1 VTYARD
7 GLWFGGDYNPEQW
20 DDTVLAQDDE
30 LMRLARVNA
39 ATVGVFAWSS
49 LEPRPGEY
57 TFDWL
62 DRSLDR
68 LHRNGVRVVL
78 ATPTASPPPW
88 FGFAH
93 PDALPVGPDG
103 VRLWHG
109 SRDTYCAA
117 APAYRQAA
125 LEIAGRL
132 AERYA
137 GHPALAMWHVHNE
150 YGSLCHCDH
159 AAAAFRRWLQDRHG
173 DLASLN
179 AHWHTAFWSQ
189 GYDRWNEI
197 VPPRRTQYL
206 ANPGQLL
213 DFRRFWSDE
222 LLAAYREQADLLRRH
237 TPDIPVTTNF
247 MLPGDWQN
255 LDLWRWSREVDV
267 VAIDHYLAGPG
278 ETGLADLAYGA
289 DLARSLN
296 RGRPWLL
303 MEQATSVIYL
313 YDSGVMV
320 AKPPG
325 RLRRDSIGYVARG
338 SDASLFFQW
347 RAGRGG
353 SEFHHAAMVPHPGPD
368 TRGFREITELGED
381 LAGLG
386 EVAGSTLT
394 AEVAVLWDV
403 NCWWA
408 VETPGLPSTRMRYT
422 PAVREVHEALWRAGV
437 LTDFAHPEDDLGRYR
452 AVFAPNLYLLSEAAA
467 GALER
472 YVRGGGR
479 LLVGCFSGVADD
491 QHLIRTGGYPGG
503 LRDVLGL
510 RVTEFLPLLDGE
522 TVTLDDGTTGTRWS
536 EDVELHGASALA
548 SYTGGPLD
556 GRPALT
562 RHDHGDGTGWYL
574 STRLEAKALA
584 GLVGQVLRAAGVPV
598 PELPPGVEVLRRSGD
613 GVDWLFCFNHG
624 DEPREL
630 PLRGHD
636 LLTGRTAEGSL
647 TLPPGGV
654 AVLRVSGSA
663 AGRTAPAPRPGSPSR

>member
-1 VTYARD
+1 MSDGVTYATD

-20 DDTVLAQDDE
+20 DEAVHAEDDE

-49 LEPRPGEY
+49 LEPRPGHY

-88 FGFAH
+88 FSFAH

-117 APAYRQAA
+117 APAYREAA

-132 AERYA
+132 AQRYA

-150 YGSLCHCDH
+150 YGALCHCDH
-159 AAAAFRRWLQDRHG
+159 AAAAFRRWLLERHG
-173 DLASLN
+173 SLEALN
-179 AHWHTAFWSQ
+179 AAWNTPFWSQ
-189 GYDRWNEI
+189 GYAAWDEI

-213 DFRRFWSDE
+213 DFRRFWSEE
-222 LLAAYREQADLLRRH
+222 LLAAFREQRDRLRSH
-237 TPDIPVTTNF
+237 TPDVPVTTNF
-247 MLPGDWQN
+247 MLPGDWQT

-313 YDSGVMV
+313 YGEGIMV

-325 RLRRDSIGYVARG
+325 RLRSDSLGYVARG

-353 SEFHHAAMVPHPGPD
+353 SEFHHAAMVPHTGAD
-368 TRGFREITELGED
+368 TRVFREVTRLGAD
-381 LAGLG
+381 LARLG
-386 EVAGSTLT
+386 EVAGSTLR

-403 NCWWA
+403 ECWWA

-437 LTDFAHPEDDLGRYR
+437 LTDFAHPEDDLSAYR
-452 AVFAPNLYLLSEAAA
+452 AVFAPNLYLLSDAAA
-467 GALER
+467 ASLSA
-472 YVRGGGR
+472 YVRGGGH
-479 LLVGCFSGVADD
+479 LYVGCFSGVADGH
-491 QHLIRTGGYPGG
+491 HLIRTGGYPGG
-503 LRDVLGL
+503 LTGVLGV
-510 RVTEFLPLLDGE
+510 RVTEFLPLLDGRS
-522 TVTLDDGTTGTRWS
+522 VTLDGFAGPATGTRWS
-536 EDVELHGASALA
+536 EDLQLRGAEVLA
-548 SYTGGPLD
+548 SYAGGN
-556 GRPALT
+556 PAVT
-562 RHDHGDGTGWYL
+562 RHGFGDGTGWYC
-574 STRLEAKALA
+574 STRLDAKALA
-584 GLVGQVLRAAGVPV
+584 TLVGQVLDAAGVSV
-598 PELPPGVEVLRRSGD
+598 QGLPPGVESVRRG
-613 GVDWLFCFNHG
+613 GWTFLFNHG
-624 DEPREL
+624 DEPRDVPATGL
-630 PLRGHD
+630 D
-636 LLTGRTAEGSL
+636 LLTDTRAEGSL

-654 AVLRVSGSA
+654 AVLR
-663 AGRTAPAPRPGSPSR
+663 PE